1 MAGITMGAE
10 MRYVPP
16 LRSSVAPPRSVMLE
30 AMVWRGPRG
39 DRSAA
44 TAAVIAAVES
54 FAPVGSAPN
63 AAGVMGVLAPG
74 VCPVV
79 MAERL
84 AELRVLAVIGKVDA
98 RCVAAK
104 AELAVVAAAV
114 AAAAAAVVVVV

>member
-63 AAGVMGVLAPG
+63 AAGVMGVPG

-79 MAERL
+79 LAERL